1 MESLNYINDML
12 EIVNNKKLID
22 ILDYLAY
29 IARDNKKYETD
40 DFISEIINY
49 IENGVAENS
58 VENIGF

>member
-1 MESLNYINDML
+1 MESLDYINDML

-49 IENGVAENS
+49 IENGVDLK
-58 VENIGF
+58 